1 MHCNSSRI
9 LLLNKEEIALK
20 RFSVA
25 LPQIM
30 EISGVLN

>member
-1 MHCNSSRI
+1 MHSNSTTI

-25 LPQIM
+25 LPPIM